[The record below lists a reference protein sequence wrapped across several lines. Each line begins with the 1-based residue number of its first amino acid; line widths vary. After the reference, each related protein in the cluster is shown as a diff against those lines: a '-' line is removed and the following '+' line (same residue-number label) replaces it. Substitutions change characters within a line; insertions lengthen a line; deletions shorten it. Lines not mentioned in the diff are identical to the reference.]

1 MNRPDPAY
9 VSIDRVLTGP
19 LAAALA
25 RGSRIGAVGFDVPP
39 DLLAAVAGGG
49 FFLPWRTGR
58 PTPFADAWLEN
69 SFPGVARSILEDW
82 AAGAFDALDAV
93 MFSRGDDA
101 TQRLFYYVRELQRRG
116 KLRGPAPL
124 VFDVA
129 RIPRDSS
136 RRHTE
141 GSLRLLAARLGVGDA
156 ALAAGIRA
164 TDHLREGLAAMTAEG
179 GLDGVAR
186 HRLARGSLFSDIAP
200 AISLAALPGGPGAAP
215 EAAPARP
222 RIVLAGSAP
231 PDERLHEA
239 VAAAGGDVVA
249 ELHAYS
255 FARLG
260 APVRAEHGD
269 PFVALAAQVHAS
281 GSGPRGFGAPARRL
295 LATCTAA
302 RADAVVLWLT
312 REDEALA
319 WHLPEQQQALRDASI
334 PHLALPA
341 RRWDA
346 ADDAIASIDEF
357 TRKLPR

>member
-1 MNRPDPAY
+1 MNAADPAE
-9 VSIDRVLTGP
+9 VSVDRVLADP
-19 LAAALA
+19 LAVALA
-25 RGSRIGAVGFDVPP
+25 HGARIGAVGFDVPP
-39 DLLAAVAGGG
+39 DLLAAVDGGA
-49 FFLPWRTGR
+49 FLLPWRTGR

-93 MFSRGDDA
+93 VFSRGDDA
-101 TQRLFYYVRELQRRG
+101 SQRLFYYVRELQRRG
-116 KLRGPAPL
+116 KLRGPEPL

-164 TDHLREGLAAMTAEG
+164 TDRLRDGLVAMAAEDR
-179 GLDGVAR
+179 LDGVAR
-186 HRLARGSLFSDIAP
+186 HRLARASLFVDVAP
-200 AISLAALPGGPGAAP
+200 MLAQAAATARSGGASVDAGT
-215 EAAPARP
+215 RP
-222 RIVLAGSAP
+222 RVVLAGSAP

-239 VAAAGGDVVA
+239 VAAAAADIVA
-249 ELHAYS
+249 ERHAYS
-255 FARLG
+255 FARFG
-260 APVRAEHGD
+260 APVRAEQGD
-269 PFVALAAQVHAS
+269 PFAALAAQVHAS

-295 LATCTAA
+295 VATCEAA
-302 RADAVVLWLT
+302 RADAVILWLT

-319 WHLPEQQQALRDASI
+319 WHLPEQQQALRNAAI

-346 ADDAIASIDEF
+346 ADDAIASINAFIGE
-357 TRKLPR
+357 LPR